1 MLAHTCDNAE
11 IIKFGE
17 FSNIDFKDP
26 TASKEGRVK
35 RVRTRQTDW
44 IDSQKSH
51 NIPSRTES
59 LLLFNCPNFSARY
72 CLVRSMFSKTVSL
85 LKRICSLMRIF
96 LLSNDKF
103 VELFAGCFN
112 FPTLSFFFTKSF
124 CFVFFTLPMNTFML
138 RAKKENLRSG
148 FKNLGK
154 IDVLHVLS

>member
-1 MLAHTCDNAE
+1 MQRLSSSE
-11 IIKFGE
+11 SFLILIL
-17 FSNIDFKDP
+17 
-26 TASKEGRVK
+26 
-35 RVRTRQTDW
+35 RTQQHLRWVGLRGLERDRQTGL
-44 IDSQKSH
+44 IAKKSH

-124 CFVFFTLPMNTFML
+124 CFVFFTLPMNTFVEGEERKSQISSVRVQKL
-138 RAKKENLRSG
+138 R
-148 FKNLGK
+148 KNRCFTCSLIG
-154 IDVLHVLS
+154 IR